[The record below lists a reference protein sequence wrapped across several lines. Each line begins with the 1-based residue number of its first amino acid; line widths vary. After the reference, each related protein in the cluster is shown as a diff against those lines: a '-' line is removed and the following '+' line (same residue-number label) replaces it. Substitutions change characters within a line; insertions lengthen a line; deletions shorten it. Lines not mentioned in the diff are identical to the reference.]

1 MVDEDVRKTVVIT
14 KTRFFEW
21 NIMPFKLKNATNTF
35 SKAMAKLFKEW
46 SEQFKFFFVDDV
58 NVHNS
63 DWNERLEHL
72 KLVFERLRFVK
83 LKLNLGKCC
92 FGVREIVFLGHG
104 VDEQGSRLD
113 PTKVCVVFNFL
124 IPSSIMNV
132 WAFLGF
138 TRYYRTF
145 I

>member
-1 MVDEDVRKTVVIT
+1 VDEDVRKTVIIT

-35 SKAMAKLFKEW
+35 FNTMAKIFKKW
-46 SEQFKFFFVDDV
+46 SDQFLKFFVDDV

-92 FGVREIVFLGHG
+92 FG
-104 VDEQGSRLD
+104 
-113 PTKVCVVFNFL
+113 
-124 IPSSIMNV
+124 
-132 WAFLGF
+132 A
-138 TRYYRTF
+138 
-145 I
+145 